1 MQFLGQCLDLDK
13 YVRKS
18 PKKNFFVHSAINKM
32 REEHKVFSS
41 RVNIPLVIQGFLPV
55 FAAYDLG
62 VSTAHVCLLLLQLHL
77 QIDQKYGQSY

>member
-1 MQFLGQCLDLDK
+1 MQFLGQCLDLDE

-41 RVNIPLVIQGFLPV
+41 SGSEYSFGDPGF
-55 FAAYDLG
+55 FASLCCFRLRRFNGA
-62 VSTAHVCLLLLQLHL
+62 CLFIASAIALTN
-77 QIDQKYGQSY
+77 